1 MNYSLKITKIFIL
14 SLLVTAYQNSLCA
27 FQKEPDVE
35 LKARYDSLNEDFNRY
50 FFSNT
55 PSLSAEEFGLS
66 FISEADRL
74 MKDVD
79 KHEQPDL
86 YFSVKDIVYYY
97 YTFQKDTIMSFTV
110 LNEMIRESKEL
121 GLPRVEVNT
130 LNKKGVEYMVLDA
143 HDSALSNFNKAVYL
157 AKQNG
162 FEELLG
168 YTYNSMAIVYQKMFD
183 FQGAMRKFHQA
194 LIYLSPKK
202 NLGMVAV
209 VHGNLGGIHSYL
221 QNGDS
226 VIYYADK
233 LQALNKQLNSD
244 RHTSEALGL
253 FMAGSYLIKNY
264 KQALVYAD
272 SVAGMIENGR
282 YTGALYNAKYYLS
295 KTMFEL
301 GDRDAA
307 YTLAKEAVDLVRANG
322 YTRGEIQYV
331 RWLIELDKHFGE
343 YEIALNRSE
352 LLAGVLDS
360 LNSLRSE
367 QRLQLLLINNELEN
381 RDKDITALNTH
392 LRIDEQRIYYQN
404 LLIVLGSLFS
414 VLLFTAFFVFYRRRV
429 TLQRVLAKEAQS
441 RLLLS
446 QLEPHFVFNAMASI
460 QYYLLEGNNVNLAL
474 GYLQKFSRLIRKV
487 LESTRS
493 NLISLQDE
501 LDTLNFYLEVH
512 QQRLNHSFTFY
523 FEVDLEDDDYSLLIP
538 PMFIQPFIENAIEYG
553 VKGSGKN
560 EIIVGFCQEGDTLIV
575 TIDDNGPGLG
585 NSHVKSKDHRS
596 QATQITL
603 ERIDVLKKLHKREA
617 SFSVVNRQDNE
628 GVVTGVRVQLKLPIF
643 NNPI

>member
-50 FFSNT
+50 FFAT
-55 PSLSAEEFGLS
+55 APSLSAEEFDLS
-66 FISEADRL
+66 FVRSANGL
-74 MKDVD
+74 LKDVD
-79 KHEQPDL
+79 KKASPDL
-86 YFSVKDIVYYY
+86 FFAVKELIYYY
-97 YTFQKDTIMSFTV
+97 YSFKKDTIMSLTI
-110 LNEMIRESKEL
+110 LNETIREAKVL
-121 GLPRVEVNT
+121 DMPRVQASY
-130 LNKKGVEYMVLDA
+130 LNKKAVEYMLLDA
-143 HDSALSNFNKAVYL
+143 HDSALSNFNKAIYL
-157 AKQNG
+157 ARQNG
-162 FEELLG
+162 FEDLLG

-183 FQGAMRKFHQA
+183 FQGAMKRFHQA
-194 LIYLSPKK
+194 LVYLSPEKSLNMIAVVCS
-202 NLGMVAV
+202 NLG
-209 VHGNLGGIHSYL
+209 NIHSHL

-226 VIYYADK
+226 VVFYAK
-233 LQALNKQLNSD
+233 KVQLLNEQLESD
-244 RHTSEALGL
+244 RHDSEVVGL
-253 FMAGSYLIKNY
+253 FMAGAFLKGEYEEVLM
-264 KQALVYAD
+264 YAD
-272 SVAGMIENGR
+272 RISLMISEGR
-282 YTGALYNAKYYLS
+282 FKGAIYDVKYYLS
-295 KTMFEL
+295 KTMFAL
-301 GDRDAA
+301 GDKSMA
-307 YTLAKEAVDLVRANG
+307 YTLAKEAVDLVRENG
-322 YTRGEIQYV
+322 YTRGEIQYIK
-331 RWLIELDKHFGE
+331 WLIELDKHFGQ
-343 YEIALNRSE
+343 YEIALSRSE
-352 LLAGVLDS
+352 TLASVLDS
-360 LNSLRSE
+360 LNALRSE

-381 RDKDITALNTH
+381 RDKDISELNTH

-414 VLLFTAFFVFYRRRV
+414 VLLFAVFFVFYRRRV

-460 QYYLLEGNNVNLAL
+460 QFYLLEGNNVNLAL

-512 QQRLNHSFTFY
+512 QQRLEDSFTFY
-523 FEVDLEDDDYSLLIP
+523 FEVNLDDDDFSMLIP

-553 VKGSGKN
+553 VKGREKG
-560 EIIVGFCQEGDTLIV
+560 EIVVGFCQEDDILIV

-617 SFSVVNRQDNE
+617 SFSVVNRQDDE